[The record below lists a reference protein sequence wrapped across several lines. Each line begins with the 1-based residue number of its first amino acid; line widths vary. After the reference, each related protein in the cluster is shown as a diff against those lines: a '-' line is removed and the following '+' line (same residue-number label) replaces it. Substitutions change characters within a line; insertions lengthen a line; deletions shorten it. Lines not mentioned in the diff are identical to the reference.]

1 MSSHF
6 TSTQFPPAHTDLL
19 TLPSSFGN
27 IYLGETFSCYLC
39 VNNDSTIPV
48 TDVAFKAELQTTSQR
63 FTLADTIGTPT
74 NSTSDLQVSLLPRQ
88 SQEFILHHDIK
99 EMGIHILVCSVHY
112 TPSHDK
118 TRKFFRKFFKFQVLN
133 PLSVKTRVNTLDDKI
148 VLENQIQNLGS
159 VNLFI
164 DSLKFAENDLF
175 VKESFNA
182 DIKLLQPQDILQQ
195 MFILSPKVE
204 GDISTIVSPN
214 LGRLDI
220 HWKSTLCEPGH
231 LQTSQLV
238 RKVPIINPFTI
249 TVLETPVVKIQ
260 EPFKLQLRLR
270 NNLSGERLRLSVHGT
285 TKMQNILLLGLNDHQ
300 VGTVDAGGYIDFE
313 LQFIALSSGL
323 QTLSGLTV
331 NEKISGVKL
340 ELDNLATINVM

>member
-1 MSSHF
+1 MSSQYNF
-6 TSTQFPPAHTDLL
+6 LTQFTI
-19 TLPSSFGN
+19 SQ
-27 IYLGETFSCYLC
+27 
-39 VNNDSTIPV
+39 TIPV
-48 TDVAFKAELQTTSQR
+48 SDVAFKAELQTTSQR

-99 EMGIHILVCSVHY
+99 EMVCSVHY
-112 TPSHDK
+112 TPTQGDR

-133 PLSVKTRVNTLDDKI
+133 PLSVKTRVNTLDDQI

-159 VNLFI
+159 VSLFI
-164 DSLKFAENDLF
+164 DSLRFVENDLF
-175 VKESFNA
+175 VKQSFNTE
-182 DIKLLQPQDILQQ
+182 IKILQPQDILQQ
-195 MFILSPKVE
+195 MYILKPRLE
-204 GDISTIVSPN
+204 GDISSIVSPN

-249 TVLETPVVKIQ
+249 SVLEIPTVKIQ
-260 EPFKLQLRLR
+260 EPFKLPIRLR

-285 TKMQNILLLGLNDHQ
+285 TKMQNILLRGSNDLQ

-313 LQFIALSSGL
+313 LQLIALQTGL

-340 ELDNLATINVM
+340 ELDNLATINVLSF